1 MAKKFYA
8 VRQGRVPGVYTT
20 WSDCEKQVKG
30 YGGAIYKSFSTE
42 VEARAFV
49 ENSGLSL
56 SDFMSA
62 KKSELKLPQ
71 EVKFKSKNSRPI
83 VSSSSIQSK
92 VSANIVKPDFTTP
105 NYMVAYIDGSYNK
118 ETNTVGAG
126 GVIFLN
132 GKRKTFSFS
141 STDKRYTSFWN
152 VAGELLAAM
161 HVMKYAVDNGISE
174 CSLYY
179 DYMGIEMWATKGWKR
194 NNELTQEY
202 SAFYDS
208 IKNRVRVYFHKVAAH
223 TGDTYNEMADALA
236 KQGAGI

>member
-62 KKSELKLPQ
+62 KKSELKSPQ

-83 VSSSSIQSK
+83 GSSSSIQSK
-92 VSANIVKPDFTTP
+92 VSASVVKSRF
-105 NYMVAYIDGSYNK
+105 YYSK
-118 ETNTVGAG
+118 
-126 GVIFLN
+126 
-132 GKRKTFSFS
+132 
-141 STDKRYTSFWN
+141 
-152 VAGELLAAM
+152 
-161 HVMKYAVDNGISE
+161 
-174 CSLYY
+174 LY
-179 DYMGIEMWATKGWKR
+179 GW
-194 NNELTQEY
+194 
-202 SAFYDS
+202 
-208 IKNRVRVYFHKVAAH
+208 VYRW
-223 TGDTYNEMADALA
+223 
-236 KQGAGI
+236 

>member
-62 KKSELKLPQ
+62 KNSELKLPQ

-92 VSANIVKPDFTTP
+92 VSANVVKPDFTTP

-132 GKRKTFSFS
+132 GKRKTFSFP
-141 STDKRYTSFWN
+141 STDERYTSVWN

-161 HVMKYAVDNGISE
+161 HVMKSDVDNGISE
-174 CSLYY
+174 CSL
-179 DYMGIEMWATKGWKR
+179 
-194 NNELTQEY
+194 
-202 SAFYDS
+202 
-208 IKNRVRVYFHKVAAH
+208 
-223 TGDTYNEMADALA
+223 
-236 KQGAGI
+236 

>member
-8 VRQGRVPGVYTT
+8 VRQGRVRGVYTT

-92 VSANIVKPDFTTP
+92 VNIQKSH
-105 NYMVAYIDGSYNK
+105 YQ
-118 ETNTVGAG
+118 
-126 GVIFLN
+126 
-132 GKRKTFSFS
+132 R
-141 STDKRYTSFWN
+141 R
-152 VAGELLAAM
+152 
-161 HVMKYAVDNGISE
+161 IS
-174 CSLYY
+174 
-179 DYMGIEMWATKGWKR
+179 
-194 NNELTQEY
+194 
-202 SAFYDS
+202 
-208 IKNRVRVYFHKVAAH
+208 
-223 TGDTYNEMADALA
+223 
-236 KQGAGI
+236 

>member
-42 VEARAFV
+42 AEARAFV
-49 ENSGLSL
+49 EDSGLSL

-62 KKSELKLPQ
+62 KKSELKSPQ

-92 VSANIVKPDFTTP
+92 VSANVVKPDFTTP

-141 STDKRYTSFWN
+141 STDERYTSFWN
-152 VAGELLAAM
+152 VAGELL
-161 HVMKYAVDNGISE
+161 
-174 CSLYY
+174 
-179 DYMGIEMWATKGWKR
+179 WATKGWKR

>member
-1 MAKKFYA
+1 
-8 VRQGRVPGVYTT
+8 
-20 WSDCEKQVKG
+20 
-30 YGGAIYKSFSTE
+30 
-42 VEARAFV
+42 
-49 ENSGLSL
+49 
-56 SDFMSA
+56 
-62 KKSELKLPQ
+62 
-71 EVKFKSKNSRPI
+71 
-83 VSSSSIQSK
+83 
-92 VSANIVKPDFTTP
+92 
-105 NYMVAYIDGSYNK
+105 MVAYIDGSYNK

-132 GKRKTFSFS
+132 GKRKTFSFP
-141 STDKRYTSFWN
+141 STDERYTSFWN